1 MNEAIYKRI
10 AGDLKIN
17 LGQVSHTAA
26 LLDEGNTVPF
36 IARYRKEMTG
46 GLTDEE
52 VRLLQEKLGQ
62 YRNLEQRRE
71 EVKHLLENLGVLSE
85 ELAKTLAGA
94 TTVAEIEDLYRPY
107 RPKKKTRASLARGRG
122 LEPLALMI
130 LEGNCDPPA
139 EAAVFVDPEKEL
151 PGLEEAI
158 KGAQD
163 IIAEMIS
170 DDAAVR
176 KNLRSL
182 YRRLGRVAVKKTEGI
197 EDHTYDHYEDFEEPL
212 AKIKN
217 HRVLAV
223 NRGVKEGILACRIDL
238 PAEKALPVVSAGY
251 LKEEQNDACRKLLEE
266 AAADSFKRLLH
277 PSLERE
283 SWQELLEQAIAGALT
298 VFKEN
303 LKKRLLVPP
312 IRNRRVMGWDPGY
325 RTGCKLA
332 CVSETGELLQTAA
345 VFPTAPKNDRTGA
358 KKKVLALLKE
368 HQVNCIAIGNGT
380 ASRESEA
387 FVAALI
393 EEESLDDLQYTIV
406 NEAGASVY
414 SASKTARKEFPSLD
428 VAERSAVSIA
438 RRLQDPLAEL
448 VKIDPQAIGVGQY
461 QHDMPA
467 KELDRVLAGVV
478 EECVNSVGVDLNSA
492 SAALLSY
499 VAGINSSVAEKI
511 IALRNKKG
519 TFQSRVELLEVS
531 GLGPQVFKQCAGF
544 LRLPESENYLE
555 RSAVHPE
562 SYELAEQLMSELQIS
577 PEQLGH
583 LEAVPVLSPAE
594 ISALAVKLAAG
605 EPTVKDILDEFRRPA
620 RDPREDLPLPVFQ
633 QTVTRLENLEAG
645 MILTGIVRNIVDFG
659 AFVDIGVHQDG
670 LVHISEIADRY
681 IKHPLE
687 VLQIEEAVRVKIL
700 SIDRERGR
708 ITLSIKQAR
717 RV

>member
-10 AGDLKIN
+10 AGELKIKVER
-17 LGQVSHTAA
+17 VSQTAA

-52 VRLLQEKLGQ
+52 VRLLNEKLGQ

-71 EVKHLLENLGVLSE
+71 EVKHLLEDLGVLSE
-85 ELAKTLAGA
+85 ELSTTLSGA
-94 TTVAEIEDLYRPY
+94 TTVTEIDDLYRPY
-107 RPKKKTRASLARGRG
+107 RPKKKTRASVARDRG
-122 LEPLALMI
+122 LELLALMI
-130 LEGNCDPPA
+130 LEGNSDPPA
-139 EAAVFVDPEKEL
+139 EAAAFVDPEKEL

-182 YRRLGRVAVKKTEGI
+182 YRRLGRVAVKKKDGI
-197 EDHTYDHYEDFEEPL
+197 ESNTYDHYEDFEEPL

-223 NRGVKEGILACRIDL
+223 NRGTKEGILACRIDL
-238 PAEKALPVVSAGY
+238 PAEKALPAVSAGY
-251 LKEEQNDACRKLLEE
+251 LKEEQNDACRKLVEE

-345 VFPTAPKNDRTGA
+345 VFPTAPKNDRAGA

-368 HQVNCIAIGNGT
+368 HKIDCIAIGNGT

-387 FVAALI
+387 FVSALV
-393 EEESLDDLQYTIV
+393 EEEGLELQYTIV

-414 SASKTARKEFPSLD
+414 SASKTARKEFPALD

-461 QHDMPA
+461 QHDLPA
-467 KELDRVLAGVV
+467 KELDRVLVGVV

-492 SAALLSY
+492 SGALLSY
-499 VAGINSSVAEKI
+499 VAGINSSVADKI
-511 IALRNKKG
+511 IALRSTKG
-519 TFQSRVELLEVS
+519 TFQSRVELLEVA

-562 SYELAEQLMSELQIS
+562 SYELAEQLMAELQIS
-577 PEQLGH
+577 PRQLGD
-583 LEAVPVLSPAE
+583 LEKVPVFSPAE

-633 QTVTRLENLEAG
+633 QTVSRLENLEAG

-659 AFVDIGVHQDG
+659 AFIDIGVHRDG

-708 ITLSIKQAR
+708 INLSMKQAR
-717 RV
+717 